1 MGLGVVSRDEV
12 AWAYRKL
19 LGREPESESVVIG
32 HMKRH
37 KSLPAMIEF
46 FLESPEFK
54 RRRAAPM
61 HPMVLP
67 QARID
72 VDLTSA
78 DMARAIAKVKAEWSE
93 LGLTRPHHS
102 VITQERFRPE
112 NIDQSLDEF
121 WESGRKD
128 AARVIATLKKYGF
141 ESAGRTLVE
150 YGCGV
155 GRVTWALA
163 AGFAQVFAYD
173 ISANHL
179 AIAAERLRALN
190 ISGVTLLQCADS
202 LLSDLKPCDAFYSHI
217 VFQHN
222 PPPLINVLIRKALS
236 ALKSHGIA
244 IFQVPTYCRG
254 YRFHAPEW
262 LEDATLRMEMHCIPQ
277 QRVFEIIAASGCV
290 PLSVREDRH
299 CGDPRF
305 LSNTFVVQKA
315 RRSWT
320 RFFKPGP

>member
-1 MGLGVVSRDEV
+1 MVSRDEV
-12 AWAYRKL
+12 VWAYRRL
-19 LGREPESESVVIG
+19 LGRNPESESVVAG
-32 HMKRH
+32 HMQRH
-37 KSLPAMIEF
+37 TSLPAMVEF
-46 FLESPEFK
+46 FLESPEFQ
-54 RRRAAPM
+54 RRRSVPM

-67 QARID
+67 EARID

-102 VITQERFRPE
+102 VITQERYRPE
-112 NIDQSLDEF
+112 NINQSLDEF

-128 AARVIATLKKYGF
+128 AARVVATLKKYGF

-163 AGFAQVFAYD
+163 ASFARVFAYD

-179 AIAAERLRALN
+179 ALAAERLRALKIAN
-190 ISGVTLLQCADS
+190 VNLLQCADS
-202 LLSDLKPCDAFYSHI
+202 FLSDLQPCDVFYSHI

-222 PPPLINVLIRKALS
+222 PPPLINVLIRKALR
-236 ALKSHGIA
+236 ALRPQGIA
-244 IFQVPTYCRG
+244 IFQVPTYCEG

-277 QRVFEIIAASGCV
+277 PRVFEIIAESGCV
-290 PLSVREDRH
+290 PLSVREDRY
-299 CGDPRF
+299 CADPRF

-315 RRSWT
+315 RRSWSGL
-320 RFFKPGP
+320 FKRG